1 MFCTFPEKRLLGV
14 YWRGNFL
21 EKYEKSDG
29 KKYLPLL
36 LVVSLFAPSFL
47 ISTTRFLS
55 PLTPSVLLK
64 IIKKIP
70 MLPCSSSSPPVRKMK
85 LHLWLNLL
93 FYYRWQYSCSYNKFT
108 FWSFKPKSGGGVN
121 CLSVRSSNLLCALE
135 SDFAAV
141 STTDCQ
147 NKLFWK

>member
-1 MFCTFPEKRLLGV
+1 MTNPSKIVIKYDEKSFQYIQRGRWFILTSAGAGVTFASPQGPVFQTNKLCWGQFSQNFQLLPELLFKPICFTTLRHSKCFPEKRLLGV

-55 PLTPSVLLK
+55 PLTP
-64 IIKKIP
+64 P
-70 MLPCSSSSPPVRKMK
+70 GFC
-85 LHLWLNLL
+85 
-93 FYYRWQYSCSYNKFT
+93 
-108 FWSFKPKSGGGVN
+108 
-121 CLSVRSSNLLCALE
+121 
-135 SDFAAV
+135 
-141 STTDCQ
+141 
-147 NKLFWK
+147 

>member
-55 PLTPSVLLK
+55 PLTPPVFVEKYKKKYRCCPAFLL
-64 IIKKIP
+64 
-70 MLPCSSSSPPVRKMK
+70 L
-85 LHLWLNLL
+85 LL
-93 FYYRWQYSCSYNKFT
+93 F
-108 FWSFKPKSGGGVN
+108 
-121 CLSVRSSNLLCALE
+121 VR
-135 SDFAAV
+135 
-141 STTDCQ
+141 
-147 NKLFWK
+147 

>member
-1 MFCTFPEKRLLGV
+1 MFGTFPEKRLLGV

-55 PLTPSVLLK
+55 PLTPPVFLLK
-64 IIKKIP
+64 NIKKYRCCP
-70 MLPCSSSSPPVRKMK
+70 AFL
-85 LHLWLNLL
+85 LLLL
-93 FYYRWQYSCSYNKFT
+93 F
-108 FWSFKPKSGGGVN
+108 
-121 CLSVRSSNLLCALE
+121 VR
-135 SDFAAV
+135 
-141 STTDCQ
+141 
-147 NKLFWK
+147 

>member
-1 MFCTFPEKRLLGV
+1 M

-55 PLTPSVLLK
+55 PLTPPVVVEK
-64 IIKKIP
+64 YKKNTDVV
-70 MLPCSSSSPPVRKMK
+70 SSFLPVRKMK
-85 LHLWLNLL
+85 LHL
-93 FYYRWQYSCSYNKFT
+93 
-108 FWSFKPKSGGGVN
+108 
-121 CLSVRSSNLLCALE
+121 
-135 SDFAAV
+135 
-141 STTDCQ
+141 
-147 NKLFWK
+147 